1 MTNFKAVN
9 QLFPGG
15 FSMNYF
21 KTFLLMML
29 LMTFA
34 LLVGYFVG
42 GQSGMVIAFVI
53 AALSNFFMY
62 FFSADMVLAGN
73 RARAVT
79 PGEAPELYSV
89 VEELTQKAGLP
100 MPKLYIMEDDS
111 PNAFATGRDPEHA
124 AVCVTSG
131 ILQTLNRNQ
140 LKAVLGHELTH
151 VKNRDILTMSVAATF
166 AGAVMMLCNLFYF
179 FGGRRDD
186 REGNPIAMLAVMLIA
201 PLAASLIQLAIS
213 RSREFGADQGGA
225 QLTTPDQMISALKGI
240 HRGIEATPTQVSESS
255 AHLFIESPFS
265 GRNLSSL
272 FMTHPPIE
280 DRIAALEAM
289 KR

>member
-1 MTNFKAVN
+1 
-9 QLFPGG
+9 
-15 FSMNYF
+15 MNYF

-42 GQSGMVIAFVI
+42 GQSGMVVAFMI

-62 FFSADMVLAGN
+62 FFSDSMVLAGN
-73 RARAVT
+73 RARAVS
-79 PGEAPELYSV
+79 PQESPELYGV

-111 PNAFATGRDPEHA
+111 PNAFATGRDPGHA

-186 REGNPIAMLAVMLIA
+186 REGNPLAMLAVMLIA

-240 HRGIEATPTQVSESS
+240 HRGIEANPTQVSESS
-255 AHLFIESPFS
+255 AHLFIESPFT

-289 KR
+289 KRD

>member
-1 MTNFKAVN
+1 
-9 QLFPGG
+9 
-15 FSMNYF
+15 MNYF
-21 KTFLLMML
+21 KTFLLMTL

-42 GQSGMVIAFVI
+42 GQSGMVIAFML

-62 FFSADMVLAGN
+62 FFSDSMVLAGN
-73 RARAVT
+73 RARAVA
-79 PGEAPELYSV
+79 PEESPELYSV

-186 REGNPIAMLAVMLIA
+186 REGNPLAMLAVMLIA

-240 HRGIEATPTQVSESS
+240 HRGIEANPTQVSESS

-289 KR
+289 KRN